1 MEKNGVLE
9 HNKSL
14 QEINRY
20 KDSAFPVGM
29 YVVTKDQIVP
39 HGRGYMDLHWH
50 EELQLTYVTSGMLE
64 LQVNGTGYR
73 LEKGEGILIN
83 RNFVH
88 ITTGLTDGGRYVSF
102 NFPDRLLGFFP
113 GSRMEREDVLPY
125 TSQYAFPAMVF
136 KPEVCWQREILESM
150 EEMRELFLQEIWG
163 EDFGGS
169 GGDGVRNLE
178 RRPETG
184 TRGEICREIRQ
195 GQERQGAPRAK
206 YRVAVLLTGI
216 WYQVISHLED
226 GAEGASKG
234 SIRKQERL
242 QAMLSFIHDNYM
254 NPIRLREIAAAASVS
269 EGECCR
275 CFRDMIRKSPNQYLV
290 AYRIS
295 RGIELL
301 GSTEESVTEIAQET
315 GFNDASHFIQYF
327 KRQTGMTPKEYR
339 NLIFGKNGE
348 RR

>member
-1 MEKNGVLE
+1 MEENGVLE

-83 RNFVH
+83 R
-88 ITTGLTDGGRYVSF
+88 RYVSF

-169 GGDGVRNLE
+169 GRDGVRNLE

-184 TRGEICREIRQ
+184 TRGEI
-195 GQERQGAPRAK
+195 
-206 YRVAVLLTGI
+206 
-216 WYQVISHLED
+216 D
-226 GAEGASKG
+226 
-234 SIRKQERL
+234 
-242 QAMLSFIHDNYM
+242 
-254 NPIRLREIAAAASVS
+254 
-269 EGECCR
+269 
-275 CFRDMIRKSPNQYLV
+275 RKSV
-290 AYRIS
+290 
-295 RGIELL
+295 
-301 GSTEESVTEIAQET
+301 V
-315 GFNDASHFIQYF
+315 
-327 KRQTGMTPKEYR
+327 
-339 NLIFGKNGE
+339 
-348 RR
+348 

>member
-1 MEKNGVLE
+1 MEENGVLE

-88 ITTGLTDGGRYVSF
+88 ITTGLTDGGRYVSY

-136 KPEVCWQREILESM
+136 KPEV
-150 EEMRELFLQEIWG
+150 
-163 EDFGGS
+163 
-169 GGDGVRNLE
+169 
-178 RRPETG
+178 
-184 TRGEICREIRQ
+184 
-195 GQERQGAPRAK
+195 
-206 YRVAVLLTGI
+206 
-216 WYQVISHLED
+216 
-226 GAEGASKG
+226 
-234 SIRKQERL
+234 
-242 QAMLSFIHDNYM
+242 
-254 NPIRLREIAAAASVS
+254 
-269 EGECCR
+269 
-275 CFRDMIRKSPNQYLV
+275 
-290 AYRIS
+290 
-295 RGIELL
+295 
-301 GSTEESVTEIAQET
+301 
-315 GFNDASHFIQYF
+315 
-327 KRQTGMTPKEYR
+327 
-339 NLIFGKNGE
+339 
-348 RR
+348 

>member
-1 MEKNGVLE
+1 MEENGVLE

-29 YVVTKDQIVP
+29 YVVTKEQIIP

-88 ITTGLTDGGRYVSF
+88 ITTGLTDGGRYVSY

-150 EEMRELFLQEIWG
+150 EEMRGLFLQEIWG

-178 RRPETG
+178 RRPEKG
-184 TRGEICREIRQ
+184 IRG
-195 GQERQGAPRAK
+195 GDLPGNPSGAGAAGRPAGEVQSGGAA
-206 YRVAVLLTGI
+206 YRDL
-216 WYQVISHLED
+216 
-226 GAEGASKG
+226 
-234 SIRKQERL
+234 
-242 QAMLSFIHDNYM
+242 
-254 NPIRLREIAAAASVS
+254 VS
-269 EGECCR
+269 GDFTSGGWGRRRVEGEY
-275 CFRDMIRKSPNQYLV
+275 S
-290 AYRIS
+290 
-295 RGIELL
+295 
-301 GSTEESVTEIAQET
+301 
-315 GFNDASHFIQYF
+315 
-327 KRQTGMTPKEYR
+327 
-339 NLIFGKNGE
+339 
-348 RR
+348 